1 MRIITVHAERL
12 NSLVQDI
19 LSLSKLECR
28 SVDEVYT
35 MVPIDLIQPV
45 QAALKLAQARVDL
58 PPVEIVSC
66 FEAHPEVAADAELIE
81 QACFNLIDNA
91 IRHSGEKNRII
102 VRVSEENQ
110 FARIDVIDHG
120 CGIAPE
126 HLARVFE
133 RFYRVD
139 KARSRKAGGTGL
151 GLAIVKHIAQL
162 HHGSAEATSRPGE
175 GCCFTLRI
183 PLRAGLGIHQP
194 R

>member
-1 MRIITVHAERL
+1 M
-12 NSLVQDI
+12 
-19 LSLSKLECR
+19 
-28 SVDEVYT
+28 
-35 MVPIDLIQPV
+35 